1 LDADGSAT
9 PYFYFISLIIIGTF
23 FVMNLVLGVLSGEFS
38 KEREKAKKR
47 GDLQKL
53 KEKRQI
59 EDAYKNYILWIRM
72 AELNEENDD
81 NSKTSLNK
89 LNDNEGNEGGDGNT
103 GTEGESGS
111 KRSSFE
117 WFLQF
122 KRRFLHKNHLAR
134 RRIHKTV
141 KSQFFYWLVIVL
153 VLLNTLVLASEYHG
167 QPKWMDDFQC
177 NHLLHKNIFI
187 LLF

>member
-1 LDADGSAT
+1 
-9 PYFYFISLIIIGTF
+9 
-23 FVMNLVLGVLSGEFS
+23 MNLVLGVLSGEFS

-59 EDAYKNYILWIRM
+59 EDAYKNYILWIRT

-81 NSKTSLNK
+81 NSQTSLNK
-89 LNDNEGNEGGDGNT
+89 LTDGEGNAVDGKT
-103 GTEGESGS
+103 GANGEATAS
-111 KRSSFE
+111 KRACCECFIQ
-117 WFLQF
+117 LR
-122 KRRFLHKNHLAR
+122 RRFAHQNHLMR
-134 RRIHKTV
+134 RRIHRTV

-153 VLLNTLVLASEYHG
+153 VLLNTLVLASEFHR

-177 NHLLHKNIFI
+177 IIQKIYFLKFEARVIFTSE
-187 LLF
+187 LY

>member
-1 LDADGSAT
+1 
-9 PYFYFISLIIIGTF
+9 
-23 FVMNLVLGVLSGEFS
+23 MNLVLGVLSGEFS

-59 EDAYKNYILWIRM
+59 EDAYKNYILWIRT

-81 NSKTSLNK
+81 NSQTSLNK
-89 LNDNEGNEGGDGNT
+89 LTDGEGNTVDGKT
-103 GTEGESGS
+103 ADGEAAAS
-111 KRSSFE
+111 KRASCECFVQ
-117 WFLQF
+117 LR
-122 KRRFLHKNHLAR
+122 RRFSHQNHLMR
-134 RRIHKTV
+134 RRIHRTV

-153 VLLNTLVLASEYHG
+153 VLLNTLVLASEFHR

-177 NHLLHKNIFI
+177 KMDFNSLLK
-187 LLF
+187 

>member
-1 LDADGSAT
+1 
-9 PYFYFISLIIIGTF
+9 
-23 FVMNLVLGVLSGEFS
+23 MNLVLGVLSGEFS

-47 GDLQKL
+47 GDVQKL

-89 LNDNEGNEGGDGNT
+89 LNDSEGNDGIDGNT
-103 GTEGESGS
+103 GIEGEASV

-153 VLLNTLVLASEYHG
+153 VLLNTLVLASEFHR

-177 NHLLHKNIFI
+177 IN
-187 LLF
+187 LLFPYIKINLFIY